1 MNLSLSASFVLM
13 CGKRILAPSLQAFI
27 AGRDLD
33 SLESLTSFMMES
45 RLFNNRLTTCTTCS
59 DNSFTHITPQSQHDN
74 DELEA

>member
-13 CGKRILAPSLQAFI
+13 CGRRIQAPSLQAFI

-33 SLESLTSFMMES
+33 SLESLTSFLMES
-45 RLFNNRLTTCTTCS
+45 RLFSKPLTTCTTYS
-59 DNSFTHITPQSQHDN
+59 DNSFTHITPQSKHDN